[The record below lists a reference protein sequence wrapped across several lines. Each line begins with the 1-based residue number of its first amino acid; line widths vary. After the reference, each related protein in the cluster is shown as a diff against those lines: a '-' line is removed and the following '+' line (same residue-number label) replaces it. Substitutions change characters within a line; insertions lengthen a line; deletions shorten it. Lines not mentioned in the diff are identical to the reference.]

1 MFLVERGAK
10 AANENPEKVKSQL
23 LHWLEHVHCSQGCA
37 CSQCGGGMLGDGF
50 RKLY

>member
-23 LHWLEHVHCSQGCA
+23 LCWLEHVHCSQGCA
-37 CSQCGGGMLGDGF
+37 CFQGGGGMLGDGF